1 MLQVGLSLPR
11 SPGGAAAAFPTAEP
25 VPAEEGSGTGP
36 GE

>member
-11 SPGGAAAAFPTAEP
+11 SPGGAAGSFPMAEP
-25 VPAEEGSGTGP
+25 AEGDNAGTGQ